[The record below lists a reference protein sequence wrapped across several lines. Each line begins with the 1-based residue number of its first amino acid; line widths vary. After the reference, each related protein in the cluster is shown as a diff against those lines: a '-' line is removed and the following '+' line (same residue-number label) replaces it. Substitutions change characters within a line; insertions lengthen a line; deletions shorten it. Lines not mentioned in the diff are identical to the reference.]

1 MKLTLACLFVASAAS
16 ADPRAT
22 PTAPAPPKV
31 VTQAWLHEMD
41 DARWPIDALVD
52 PVRGVIVLDREID
65 SPDENYV
72 GVQTARKI
80 CKRADLHA
88 LKRGLHGMYKTA
100 DVFSCQNKPS
110 IRCSF
115 ALAYEYTT
123 TTTLAFEK
131 ADDGTL
137 RLVSVAFL
145 DGGSQVQS
153 FKDEQARWVS
163 KQLTKLEAVRCD
175 GS

>member
-1 MKLTLACLFVASAAS
+1 MRLALALLLVAPAAS
-16 ADPRAT
+16 ADP
-22 PTAPAPPKV
+22 PVHPKV
-31 VTQAWLHEMD
+31 VTQEWLREMD

-52 PVRGVIVLDREID
+52 PHHGVIVLDREID
-65 SPDENYV
+65 SPQDGYV

-80 CKRADLHA
+80 CKVTDLHA
-88 LKRGLHGMYKTA
+88 LKRTLHGMYKSA
-100 DVFSCQNKPS
+100 DTFSCQNKPT
-110 IRCSF
+110 IGCTF

-123 TTTLAFEK
+123 STNLAFEK

-153 FKDEQARWVS
+153 FYDEQARWVS
-163 KQLTKLEAVRCD
+163 KQLRKLQKVTCD
-175 GS
+175 GT